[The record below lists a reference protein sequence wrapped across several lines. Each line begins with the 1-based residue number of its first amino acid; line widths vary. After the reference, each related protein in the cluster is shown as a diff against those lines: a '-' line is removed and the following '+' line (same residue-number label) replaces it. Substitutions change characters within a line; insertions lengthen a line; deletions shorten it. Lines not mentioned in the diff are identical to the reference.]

1 MMRKIDGQFY
11 HILSAQ
17 RKAIIITWLKTSASE
32 PKASQKLFHPWSSK
46 SWGVP
51 IQYSFKN
58 RHWNVHQTA
67 TSHSSQFVIVCPF
80 LSQGS
85 EYRCLLLHCNNP
97 SLPHSQEGIFF
108 SYLFASNIVERIV
121 IDIHMSGHCWAAANL
136 MPPFVRSSPC

>member
-1 MMRKIDGQFY
+1 MVENISIGAKSFSKIISPMILKVLGGTYSIFIQKSTLECSSDGDVT
-11 HILSAQ
+11 LV
-17 RKAIIITWLKTSASE
+17 T
-32 PKASQKLFHPWSSK
+32 
-46 SWGVP
+46 
-51 IQYSFKN
+51 
-58 RHWNVHQTA
+58 
-67 TSHSSQFVIVCPF
+67 VCNSLPF